1 VADPL
6 RLAIVDNYPIFRDGV
21 VQALR
26 KQKHIVVAAEGAT
39 ARDAE
44 QFASSKAIDILL
56 LEIAVPGS
64 MRSAQTIMRAHPDVK
79 VVFLASTDDDEQAT
93 QALRA
98 GAHGYI
104 MKGIT
109 GPDLIKAIEAI
120 HSGDRYITSDLA
132 WRLVTKP
139 APAAPEQGI
148 AYGKPLSLREQ
159 QVLDHTSKGLTNQE
173 IARVLG
179 LTVSTIKYYKTLAFR
194 KVGARNRLEAIFSAG
209 RGAKDN

>member
-26 KQKHIVVAAEGAT
+26 KQKNIVVAAEGAT
-39 ARDAE
+39 AKDAE
-44 QFASSKAIDILL
+44 HFASSKAIDILL

-64 MRSAQTIMRAHPDVK
+64 MRSAQAIMRAHPEVK

-93 QALRA
+93 LALRA
-98 GAHGYI
+98 GAHGFI

-109 GPDLIKAIEAI
+109 GPDLIKAIESV
-120 HSGDRYITSDLA
+120 HSGDRYITSELA

-139 APAAPEQGI
+139 APAPEQGI

-209 RGAKDN
+209 RGAKES